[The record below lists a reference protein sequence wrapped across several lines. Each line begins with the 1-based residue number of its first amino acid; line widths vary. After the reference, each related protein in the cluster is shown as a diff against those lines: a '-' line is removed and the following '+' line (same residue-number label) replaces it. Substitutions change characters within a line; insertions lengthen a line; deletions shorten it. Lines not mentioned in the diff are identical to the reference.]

1 MGPEEVEAG
10 LPMDHILQD
19 KLVNSHWKTVLVS
32 AVLTKV
38 SRKRESFK
46 LTHKDRDY
54 YQDHWSL

>member
-1 MGPEEVEAG
+1 
-10 LPMDHILQD
+10 MDHILQD
-19 KLVNSHWKTVLVS
+19 RLVNSHWKTVLVS
-32 AVLTKV
+32 AVLTTV